1 MVMSK
6 TRATA
11 MAISMF
17 LMATMVLSIFALPTN
32 AQIIGYT
39 KSYPFIGA
47 TPNPVGVGQETLLH
61 LGITQQ
67 LQITQDGWEGIT
79 VTITMPD
86 DTTETLGPFRTDAT
100 GGTGTIF
107 VPDVEG
113 TYRLQTHFP
122 GQWYNTSQRR
132 LFFEAA
138 DSEILELEVT
148 VDPTP
153 IYPGVP
159 LPTEYWT
166 RPIDAQSHEWSV
178 IAGNWLGIGQFG
190 DILAGVYVPNNE
202 EAPETAHILWT
213 HPMVTGGLAGDY
225 LGDHA
230 YHMGD
235 AYEGFFSGSIIIDGK
250 LFYNKF
256 HSIGGTNVE
265 NPVVAVDMHT
275 GEKLWERTLL
285 TPEGDRRS
293 VSFGQ
298 VMYWDSFNVHGVFA
312 YLWGTA
318 GNRWD
323 AFDPVD
329 GRWLFAFENV
339 PSGSTVV
346 GPKGEL
352 IRYQINLGVGT
363 IRMWNSTAVINAYT
377 GTTPNSPVWG
387 SWRPQ
392 GKIIDATASC
402 PVTPATPLGLNGI
415 QWEKTIPTGLPGSV
429 DYVVAL
435 DYALGYYRST
445 YGFGGEALDNPP
457 FTVWAINLKPGHEGE
472 LKFNKSYD
480 LPAGNITVGYRRY
493 GYGENRG
500 FIVHLKETYTNY
512 GYDLDTGEKLW
523 GPSEPE
529 FYLSYLETWT
539 IIYDGKAYTH
549 GTKGIVDCY
558 NLYTGDKLWAYAADD
573 PVNQILW
580 SNNWN
585 IRVDFIADGKIYLR
599 HSEHSPVDPMPRGA
613 PYVCLNATTGEV
625 IWRADGLFRGTDW
638 GGHAKIGDS
647 IIATLDTY
655 DMRIY
660 GIGKGPSAT
669 TVSASPK
676 ISSEGE
682 SVLVEGTVSDVS
694 PGTKEYALTAR
705 FPNGVPAVAD
715 ANQSEWMLY
724 VYKQFPSPTDV
735 TGVDVVI
742 SVLDPNG
749 NFYDVGTT
757 KSDDSGFYK
766 LMFEPLVPGEYKII
780 ASFAGSKTYY
790 GSHAVT
796 AIGVLEAPWPTAPPT
811 EPPAQMTDM
820 YVLGLG
826 SAAIVVIV
834 AIGLVLIL
842 MLRRR

>member
-1 MVMSK
+1 MSLSNSK
-6 TRATA
+6 AKAVT
-11 MAISMF
+11 I
-17 LMATMVLSIFALPTN
+17 VLLLIGLVVSLFALPTK
-32 AQIIGYT
+32 AQIVGYT
-39 KSYPFIGA
+39 EAYPYIGA

-61 LGITQQ
+61 MGITQQ

-79 VTITMPD
+79 VTVTLPD
-86 DTTETLGPFRTDAT
+86 DTTKTLGPFRTDST
-100 GGTGTIF
+100 GGTGTTF
-107 VPDVEG
+107 VPNVEG
-113 TYRLQTHFP
+113 VYKLQTHFP
-122 GQWYNTSQRR
+122 GQWYNNSQRH
-132 LFFEAA
+132 LFFETA
-138 DSEILELEVT
+138 DSVILELVVT
-148 VDPTP
+148 AEPTP

-159 LPTEYWT
+159 LPVEYWT
-166 RPIDAQSHEWSV
+166 RPIDAQAHEWSV

-190 DILAGVYVPNNE
+190 DNLAGIYAPNNE
-202 EAPETAHILWT
+202 DAPETAHILWT

-225 LGDHA
+225 LYNHA

-235 AYEGFFSGSIIIDGK
+235 AYEGFYSGSIIIDGK

-256 HSIGGTNVE
+256 NSIGGTSVE
-265 NPVVAVDMHT
+265 NPVIAVDIHT

-312 YLWGTA
+312 YMWGTS
-318 GNRWD
+318 GSRWD

-346 GPKGEL
+346 GPNGEL
-352 IRYQINLGVGT
+352 IRYQINLGAGT
-363 IRMWNSTAVINAYT
+363 MTMWNSTAVIDAYW

-392 GKIIDATASC
+392 GKVIDAQGSC
-402 PVTPATPLGLNGI
+402 PVTHATPLGRNGI

-457 FTVWAINLKPGHEGE
+457 FTVWAINLKPGQEGQ

-493 GYGENRG
+493 GYGQNRA

-512 GYDLDTGEKLW
+512 GYDLDTGNKLW

-558 NLYTGDKLWAYAADD
+558 DLYTGDKLWAYAADD

-676 ISSEGE
+676 ISTEDS
-682 SVLVEGTVSDVS
+682 SVLVEGMVTDIS
-694 PGTKEYALTAR
+694 PGTEEYALTAR
-705 FPNGVPAVAD
+705 FPNGVPAIAD

-724 VYKQFPSPTDV
+724 VYKQFPRPSNVHGVEV
-735 TGVDVVI
+735 TI
-742 SVLDPNG
+742 SVFDPNG
-749 NFYDVGTT
+749 NIYDVGTAV
-757 KSDDSGFYK
+757 SDDSGFYK
-766 LMFEPLVPGEYKII
+766 MMWTPPVPGEYTVI
-780 ASFAGSKTYY
+780 ASFAGSEAYY
-790 GSHAVT
+790 GSHAET
-796 AIGVLEAPWPTAPPT
+796 AIGVLEAPPPTAPPAET
-811 EPPAQMTDM
+811 PAPMTDM

-826 SAAIVVIV
+826 AGAIV
-834 AIGLVLIL
+834 AIISIGLLLLL
-842 MLRRR
+842 MLRKR

>member
-1 MVMSK
+1 M
-6 TRATA
+6 
-11 MAISMF
+11 
-17 LMATMVLSIFALPTN
+17 
-32 AQIIGYT
+32 
-39 KSYPFIGA
+39 
-47 TPNPVGVGQETLLH
+47 
-61 LGITQQ
+61 
-67 LQITQDGWEGIT
+67 
-79 VTITMPD
+79 
-86 DTTETLGPFRTDAT
+86 
-100 GGTGTIF
+100 
-107 VPDVEG
+107 
-113 TYRLQTHFP
+113 
-122 GQWYNTSQRR
+122 
-132 LFFEAA
+132 
-138 DSEILELEVT
+138 
-148 VDPTP
+148 
-153 IYPGVP
+153 
-159 LPTEYWT
+159 
-166 RPIDAQSHEWSV
+166 
-178 IAGNWLGIGQFG
+178 
-190 DILAGVYVPNNE
+190 
-202 EAPETAHILWT
+202 
-213 HPMVTGGLAGDY
+213 
-225 LGDHA
+225 
-230 YHMGD
+230 
-235 AYEGFFSGSIIIDGK
+235 
-250 LFYNKF
+250 
-256 HSIGGTNVE
+256 
-265 NPVVAVDMHT
+265 
-275 GEKLWERTLL
+275 
-285 TPEGDRRS
+285 
-293 VSFGQ
+293 
-298 VMYWDSFNVHGVFA
+298 
-312 YLWGTA
+312 
-318 GNRWD
+318 
-323 AFDPVD
+323 
-329 GRWLFAFENV
+329 
-339 PSGSTVV
+339 
-346 GPKGEL
+346 
-352 IRYQINLGVGT
+352 
-363 IRMWNSTAVINAYT
+363 
-377 GTTPNSPVWG
+377 WG

-724 VYKQFPSPTDV
+724 VYKQFPRPTDV